1 MGKIRIQIRMEDFR
15 LVKPNDASGI
25 DEPYL
30 MTLYARIDR
39 WFNDPAIPA
48 KDKHLPIHYPSKM
61 GHGDLGPKSNGM
73 KFAGTTRVSVPAAI
87 GTREMTLDTMHLD
100 GFTPLLQQCA
110 ALLGVIF
117 MEEDSSTN
125 GQVKTVFE
133 EAKKQIRARVDWIV
147 AVLLNTVEIPSF
159 MTGALRTAFEE
170 RIAAM
175 RADLLENGFDPDGII
190 NTRLQDRIIA
200 AALPHVIGPAVGK
213 QFIPGFDLWSTF
225 LSLGQGIDRDAYIGA
240 SGQVFPF
247 FDLVGRVHAPTRFKF
262 DTFREIH
269 FRDFITGEPVIDP
282 ETGEPLVLGDNS
294 GDGRYLVDGTV
305 QRIDVDEVPTLALLR
320 GPNDRVALIARRL
333 DTNAFE
339 MQSAEEFGKQF
350 QVDLGKMGGR
360 AFRSGPGAGSS
371 NDGNV
376 QCIAGRINTD
386 RFMFRFSRD
395 AGVKFTAWRNV
406 GGTRT
411 FRGAPAVVVSPDGKK
426 LYIVGR
432 GEDGRYWFTR
442 SENDGGSWSTWQVCG
457 SATFSTSPAA
467 VCVRELRLGK
477 PPRYTLVVAGL
488 RDDNRIWTTRF
499 LDSGPA
505 SNQGWKSV
513 GAGPNDSPTVGFNSA
528 PSLFANLD
536 GQIML
541 VCRAANLRYWYA
553 NSFDRGRTFLVG
565 TTWARI
571 GTPGAGRVRYPNGKR
586 TGDLQHMFSAPAVIA
601 REDMRSILIVGMSP
615 TLGLWRNRFN
625 REKPQ
630 AWVPTLIE
638 PEPQAR
644 NHYY

>member
-1 MGKIRIQIRMEDFR
+1 MGKIRVRIKMEDFR
-15 LVKPNDASGI
+15 LIKPNDASGV

-30 MTLYARIDR
+30 MALYARIDR
-39 WFNDPAIPA
+39 WLNDPAIPA
-48 KDKHLPIHYPSKM
+48 KDKRLPIHYPSKM
-61 GHGDLGPKSNGM
+61 GHGDLGPESNGM
-73 KFAGTTRVSVPAAI
+73 KFAGITKVSVPAAI
-87 GTREMTLDTMHLD
+87 GMREMTLDTAHLD

-110 ALLGVIF
+110 AVLGVIF
-117 MEEDSSTN
+117 MEEDASTS

-133 EAKKQIRARVDWIV
+133 EAKKTIRSRVDFIL
-147 AVLLNTVEIPSF
+147 AVLLGTVQIPAF
-159 MTGALRTAFEE
+159 ITGAMRTSLEE
-170 RIAAM
+170 QIAAM
-175 RADLLENGFDPDGII
+175 RADLLENGFDPNGII
-190 NTRLQDRIIA
+190 NTELQDRIIA
-200 AALPHVIGPAVGK
+200 AALPQVIGPAVGK
-213 QFIPGFDLWSTF
+213 QFIPGFELWNAF
-225 LSLGQGIDRDAYIGA
+225 LSLVQGIDRDAYIGA

-247 FDLVGRVHAPTRFKF
+247 FDLVGRVHAPSRFTF
-262 DTFREIH
+262 DTLQEFH
-269 FRDFITGEPVIDP
+269 FRDFITGEQIPI
-282 ETGEPLVLGDNS
+282 GDNS
-294 GDGRYLVDGTV
+294 DDGRYTIDGTV

-320 GPNDRVALIARRL
+320 GPNDRVSLVARRL

-339 MQSAEEFGKQF
+339 MQSAEEFGKRF
-350 QVDLGKMGGR
+350 SINLGKMGGR

-371 NDGNV
+371 NDGKV

-395 AGVKFTAWRNV
+395 AGVKFTPWRNV

-432 GEDGRYWFTR
+432 GEDDRYWFTR
-442 SENDGGSWSTWQVCG
+442 SEDGGGNWSAWQACG
-457 SATFSTSPAA
+457 SATFKTSPAA
-467 VCVRELRLGK
+467 VCVRELRLGE
-477 PPRYTLVVAGL
+477 PPKYTIVVAGL
-488 RDDNRIWTTRF
+488 RNDNRIWTTRF

-505 SNQGWKSV
+505 SDEGWKFV
-513 GAGPNDSPTVGFNSA
+513 GTGPNDSPTAGFNSA

-536 GQIML
+536 GQILL

-571 GTPGAGRVRYPNGKR
+571 GIPGAGRVEYTDGERS
-586 TGDLQHMFSAPAVIA
+586 GDLQRMFSAPAVVA

-625 REKPQ
+625 RENPQ
-630 AWVPTLIE
+630 TWVPTLIE